1 MPIETPTP
9 LTMGGIIFANVV
21 IDHDQPPTTVI
32 KTTDHF
38 HVQVH
43 WHITGT
49 AATTLGG
56 EFIVKVFAESLGPG
70 PEVLLGSVVKQV
82 SDAPPSLDR
91 HYMVDI
97 LVNPNP
103 LPEGPYRLVSAILYR
118 NGGIPGNIAGVEEGP
133 TIQVYVPHPAMP

>member
-1 MPIETPTP
+1 
-9 LTMGGIIFANVV
+9 MGGQLFANVV

-38 HVQVH
+38 HVLVH

-56 EFIVKVFAESLGPG
+56 DFTVKVFAESIGPG
-70 PEVLLGSVVKQV
+70 PEVQLGSVVVPV
-82 SDAPPSLDR
+82 SAAPSSLNR
-91 HYMVDI
+91 HYQADI
-97 LVNPNP
+97 FVNPNT
-103 LPEGPYRLVSAILYR
+103 LQEGPYKLVSAILYS

-133 TIQVYVPHPAMP
+133 TIQVYVPHPGMP